1 MKGKIYIRYY
11 ILILSLLYYFLYTHR
26 LKNEISNTE
35 NEIRFIYKRKKN
47 LLIKKK
53 YDLLQKEETEKYQE
67 FYNQYVCIV

>member
-26 LKNEISNTE
+26 LKNEISNAE